1 MSWGAVVAGG
11 AALVGGALSS
21 KGSKSAAKTQADAAN
36 RAAEMQLE
44 QYNQTRDDLKTYTD
58 AGGYGLNQ
66 LLTGYKD
73 GSLTKPF
80 TMADYQQDP
89 GYQFR
94 LQQGM
99 NNIQGSAAAGG
110 GLLSGATLKAL
121 NSYNSDLA
129 SQEYNNAYSR
139 YGNDQQNR
147 YARLMD
153 LARMGQNSAVQT
165 GTMGQSAVGAA
176 GANLT
181 SGANASAAGTVASGN
196 AWANTAGQLGTL
208 ATAFMNNKKSGVI

>member
-11 AALVGGALSS
+11 AALVGGAMAS
-21 KGSKSAAKTQADAAN
+21 KSSKSAAKTQADAATQ
-36 RAAEMQLE
+36 AAEMQMK
-44 QYNQTRDDLKTYTD
+44 QYDQTRDDLKPYTD
-58 AGGYGLNQ
+58 AGGYGLDQ
-66 LLTGYKD
+66 LLAGYKD
-73 GSLTKPF
+73 NSLTKPF
-80 TMADYQQDP
+80 SMTDYQQDP

-99 NNIQGSAAAGG
+99 GNIQGSAAAGG
-110 GLLSGATLKAL
+110 SLLSGATLKAL

-129 SQEYNNAYSR
+129 SQEYNNAYTR

-196 AWANTAGQLGTL
+196 AWSNTAGQLGTL
-208 ATAFMNNKKSGVI
+208 ATAYMNNKKSGVI